1 MSGKHHDVMTGILS
15 MRTLT
20 TRLALILFVAAAAT
34 ACTNPAV
41 AITNRAMDS
50 RDVTAYNE
58 YLKDAGMIN
67 LEREKAGL
75 APAPLMTRDEWAG
88 KK

>member
-1 MSGKHHDVMTGILS
+1 MAVSV
-15 MRTLT
+15 
-20 TRLALILFVAAAAT
+20 V

-41 AITNRAMDS
+41 DITNRAMDAHDS
-50 RDVTAYNE
+50 SAYNE
-58 YLKDAGMIN
+58 YLKNTSQIN

-75 APAPLMTRDEWAG
+75 APTPILSRAEWSG